1 MDGHQII
8 KPGRRF
14 GTSLLKTSQHEHA
27 DEMECDDEGVE
38 NVLMSEMKHDE
49 ECRIKKRKMEIRAM
63 KRQTA
68 WAAISDQSLFKICLF
83 VYQSIFIF
91 ISNPIDLACANL
103 SLFDFSFSIDP

>member
-49 ECRIKKRKMEIRAM
+49 ELRNARWRYE
-63 KRQTA
+63 
-68 WAAISDQSLFKICLF
+68 
-83 VYQSIFIF
+83 
-91 ISNPIDLACANL
+91 P
-103 SLFDFSFSIDP
+103 